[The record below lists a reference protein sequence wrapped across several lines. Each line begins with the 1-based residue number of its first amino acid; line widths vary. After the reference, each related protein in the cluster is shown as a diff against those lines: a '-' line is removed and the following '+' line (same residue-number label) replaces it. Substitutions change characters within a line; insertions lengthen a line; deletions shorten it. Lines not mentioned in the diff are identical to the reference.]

1 MNGLLLISVN
11 FRKNELNSKNRYSYK
26 VLIVLKVI
34 D

>member
-11 FRKNELNSKNRYSYK
+11 FRKNELNSKNRHSYK

>member
-26 VLIVLKVI
+26 ELIVLKVI